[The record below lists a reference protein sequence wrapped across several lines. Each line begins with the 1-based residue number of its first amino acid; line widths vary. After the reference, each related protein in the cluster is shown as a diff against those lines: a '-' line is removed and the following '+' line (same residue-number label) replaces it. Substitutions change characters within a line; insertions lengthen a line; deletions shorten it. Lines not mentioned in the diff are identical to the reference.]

1 MPFTEG
7 LRMLLQE
14 GPADTFDF
22 MVLGMAV
29 ILGLMTIYVV
39 SLITRWRNARREL
52 QLLEDL
58 DQEQTD

>member
-1 MPFTEG
+1 
-7 LRMLLQE
+7 MLLQE